1 MMYGFILMLVLYALY
16 YRYVPVRGV
25 KKLQV
30 LSTHKHVTILDVR
43 DYNEADDIDGARR
56 IPVAYLKRYYET
68 IPHREVVVI
77 ANDALEKNVAI
88 RLLRR
93 YHFSVKG
100 YYIKEKESAH
110 KWTMVKCH

>member
-1 MMYGFILMLVLYALY
+1 MTYAFILMFVLYALY

-25 KKLQV
+25 KELQM
-30 LSTHKHVTILDVR
+30 LPTHKHVTILDVR
-43 DYNEADDIDGARR
+43 DYNEADDIDKAHR

-68 IPHREVVVI
+68 IPHREVIVI

-93 YHFSVKG
+93 YRFSVKG
-100 YYIKEKESAH
+100 YYIKEKGNVH
-110 KWTMVKCH
+110 KWDMVECH